1 MEKLENSLELK
12 KVGDFEF
19 YSKIIKELDISKEVL
34 SEDPNDIIIN
44 VEDINFE
51 RFVCL
56 TGETNKTDCQLL
68 IDTQTG
74 YLYSP
79 KWFNNNLV
87 KLEGGSKLTKFVSEI
102 SINGISG
109 WEIEEIKR
117 FNESFQRNTDIFKL
131 YFRMSG
137 ANCYCYNSDCDY
149 LYANLTDCSF
159 KLDKKHSLSIDSY
172 SNSKATSP
180 FPTSSNFVNLNIWGE
195 NFTNPKFIN
204 FLKANS
210 FTATMTAEN
219 FSFPTTQKTPNYKSV
234 PTILKE
240 LEEKTGTVLH
250 TDKIVFPHQLFQSV
264 SEISKYENL
273 IKYIDFLLFKI
284 DSFSAKNSELL
295 NDTKVVNQRLNNL
308 KTKNIQVQKI
318 KTYLLTKFDFS
329 FNNLETKLIQYKN
342 ELIENLEN
350 IDSQTIKF
358 FEDENSSVF
367 DFAPKTLDI
376 NFNLFGETLTR
387 LYNNQVEKI
396 NNFSDEV
403 EFSNF
408 LLEKIENLSLTS
420 QNFVTGQKEK
430 LRNDSETQYVEDEFE
445 KMFSEWTLKID
456 EIESRYFPIIQS
468 YFNIGISHNAVLES
482 LSLLENY
489 RNLVDDFFQNTRI
502 SLVVQYD
509 GNPKSDFLQKIEV
522 EKNMFES
529 CSTIQN
535 QMKDIIE
542 KEHHHLTKKTLNS
555 QSETLLNNQFSNI
568 SKLVKSMGQDI
579 QSQFAELINQT
590 FEINLSDAIKY
601 GDELKARDKEI
612 SGLIF
617 RMKKDIA
624 KMDIQKLTQ
633 SYEESQDI
641 ILIENK

>member
-44 VEDINFE
+44 VENINFE

-56 TGETNKTDCQLL
+56 TGETNKQDCQLL

-87 KLEGGSKLTKFVSEI
+87 KLDKGYELTKFVSKI

-109 WEIEEIKR
+109 WELETKKRFEEI
-117 FNESFQRNTDIFKL
+117 FQRNTDILEL
-131 YFRMSG
+131 YFRMSQ
-137 ANCYCYNSDCDY
+137 ANCYLSSGNHF
-149 LYANLTDCSF
+149 YANLIDGSF
-159 KLDKKHSLSIDSY
+159 SLYQNRSLSVY
-172 SNSKATSP
+172 SGSKTTSP
-180 FPTSSNFVNLNIWGE
+180 FPTSPHFVSLNVWGE
-195 NFTNPKFIN
+195 NFTKKKFAS
-204 FLKANS
+204 FLR
-210 FTATMTAEN
+210 EN
-219 FSFPTTQKTPNYKSV
+219 DFSYQAKIQNMYFSKDLNPNYKSV

-284 DSFSAKNSELL
+284 ESFSAKNSELL

-318 KTYLLTKFDFS
+318 KSYLLTKFDFS

-408 LLEKIENLSLTS
+408 LLEKIENLSLAS

-542 KEHHHLTKKTLNS
+542 KEHHHLTKKL
-555 QSETLLNNQFSNI
+555 
-568 SKLVKSMGQDI
+568 
-579 QSQFAELINQT
+579 
-590 FEINLSDAIKY
+590 
-601 GDELKARDKEI
+601 
-612 SGLIF
+612 
-617 RMKKDIA
+617 
-624 KMDIQKLTQ
+624 
-633 SYEESQDI
+633 
-641 ILIENK
+641 